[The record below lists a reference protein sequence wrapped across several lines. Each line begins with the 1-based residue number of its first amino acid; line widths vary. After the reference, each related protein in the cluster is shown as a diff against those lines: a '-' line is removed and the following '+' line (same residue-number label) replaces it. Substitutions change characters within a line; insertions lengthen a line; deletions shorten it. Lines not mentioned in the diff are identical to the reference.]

1 MRIPIQ
7 YAITYPKRL
16 PSPVKQLNLAQIGN
30 LSFFEPD
37 YDNFLCL
44 KTCIEAI
51 KRGGLAPA
59 AANGANEA
67 ANRLFLEGKIT
78 FTQIGELVNAAMN
91 NQKDVFSYT
100 VDDVLEAD
108 FIARSYVNSMII

>member
-1 MRIPIQ
+1 M
-7 YAITYPKRL
+7 
-16 PSPVKQLNLAQIGN
+16 
-30 LSFFEPD
+30 
-37 YDNFLCL
+37 
-44 KTCIEAI
+44 
-51 KRGGLAPA
+51 APA